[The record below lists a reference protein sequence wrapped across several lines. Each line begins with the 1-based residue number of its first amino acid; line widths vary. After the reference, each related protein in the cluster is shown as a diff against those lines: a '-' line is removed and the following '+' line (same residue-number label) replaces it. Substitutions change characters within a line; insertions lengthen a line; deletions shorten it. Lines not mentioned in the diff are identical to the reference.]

1 MANEKKLISVT
12 EEQVLEK
19 LKETP
24 RLYEQFRILDQKWHG
39 RVKDFLE
46 GKSSLPLTYDPFFKY
61 IFNPEQHSDRLS
73 GFISSLLGI
82 NVQVVEV
89 LPTEDT
95 LMDGET
101 CLIMDLVARTDDG
114 SIVNVEI
121 QKQGYGFPGERMSC
135 YSADLLLR
143 QYIKI
148 KKTSTEQKPFSY
160 KSIKQVYVIVIFEK
174 STKEFLTER
183 RDYLHHGEIVFDTG
197 IQLHMPQKF
206 CVVFLDVFRQ
216 IPYAEIRKNEQ
227 AAWLLLLSTESL
239 EDMKRLIQGFP
250 WMEEIYREIA
260 MLRGQTKEVLSM
272 WSEALLKMDESSLK
286 YKVEEMQEELDQAH
300 LDVEKER
307 AEKEKAI
314 KYALQEKENS
324 KKSKEAEEKA
334 LARIAELEALLKNQ
348 S

>member
-39 RVKDFLE
+39 RVKSFLE

-61 IFNPEQHSDRLS
+61 IFNPERHSDRLS
-73 GFISSLLGI
+73 GLISSLLGI
-82 NVQVVEV
+82 SVQVVEV

-148 KKTSTEQKPFSY
+148 KKTSTGAEA
-160 KSIKQVYVIVIFEK
+160 
-174 STKEFLTER
+174 FL
-183 RDYLHHGEIVFDTG
+183 L
-197 IQLHMPQKF
+197 
-206 CVVFLDVFRQ
+206 
-216 IPYAEIRKNEQ
+216 
-227 AAWLLLLSTESL
+227 
-239 EDMKRLIQGFP
+239 
-250 WMEEIYREIA
+250 
-260 MLRGQTKEVLSM
+260 
-272 WSEALLKMDESSLK
+272 
-286 YKVEEMQEELDQAH
+286 
-300 LDVEKER
+300 
-307 AEKEKAI
+307 
-314 KYALQEKENS
+314 
-324 KKSKEAEEKA
+324 
-334 LARIAELEALLKNQ
+334 
-348 S
+348 